1 MNIVYFFSSV
11 NKLSLIAFLITLG
24 FLLYEIILL
33 KKERVLKTKPK
44 IPKFKETLNSPI
56 AQPNSL
62 IVEKEIKV
70 TKANNLIILILLV
83 LLLIFGIL
91 SFFGFANYNKKELK
105 TVISPTPVIDFI
117 TSKGIKIF
125 NENFQPIADK
135 DIDQIKPGEDI
146 VIGVETINN
155 TDINRAR
162 IRVNTT
168 SWQNKDITTDF
179 YPKDKIYYIKYK
191 VASDESRL
199 KIEAQLHSV
208 ADGWLSD

>member
-1 MNIVYFFSSV
+1 
-11 NKLSLIAFLITLG
+11 
-24 FLLYEIILL
+24 
-33 KKERVLKTKPK
+33 
-44 IPKFKETLNSPI
+44 
-56 AQPNSL
+56 
-62 IVEKEIKV
+62 
-70 TKANNLIILILLV
+70 LIILILLV